1 MVQTL
6 PNTVPY
12 PQQRKHI
19 ESYLAKLGAA
29 EPQTMQAFAGLK
41 DSAMNTGALDSKT
54 KELIAL
60 AIAVAARCDGCI
72 SFYTQDALNAGATA
86 AEITDTLS
94 VAVLMGGGP
103 SMVYATHVLEA
114 MEQFNQENNG

>member
-1 MVQTL
+1 MAQAL
-6 PNTVPY
+6 PNKIPY

-19 ESYLAKLGAA
+19 ESYLGKLAAA
-29 EPQTMQAFAGLK
+29 EPETMKGF
-41 DSAMNTGALDSKT
+41 SALHQGAMESGALDQKM

-72 SFYTQDALNAGATA
+72 SFHTQDALNAGATE
-86 AEITDTLS
+86 AEITDALG
-94 VAVLMGGGP
+94 VAILMGGGP

-114 MEQFNQENNG
+114 LEQFSK

>member
-1 MVQTL
+1 MPKSL
-6 PNTVPY
+6 PSTIPY

-29 EPQTMQAFAGLK
+29 QPETLQAFSELQK
-41 DSAMNTGALDSKT
+41 SAIQTGALDAKT

-72 SFYTQDALNAGATA
+72 SFHTQDSLNAGATE
-86 AEITDTLS
+86 AEISDALS

-103 SMVYATHVLEA
+103 SLVYATHVIEA
-114 MEQFNQENNG
+114 KEQFKNENN

>member
-1 MVQTL
+1 MPKSL
-6 PNTVPY
+6 PSTIPY

-29 EPQTMQAFAGLK
+29 QPETLQAFSELQK
-41 DSAMNTGALDSKT
+41 SAIQTGALDAKT

-72 SFYTQDALNAGATA
+72 SFHTQDSLNAGATE
-86 AEITDTLS
+86 AEISDALS

-103 SMVYATHVLEA
+103 SLVYATHVIEA
-114 MEQFNQENNG
+114 MEQFKNENN